1 MKADQ
6 SHKPWMDVMRYL
18 VALLFAALLVVP
30 TVAEDKPATIQLAG
44 MKADV
49 PKGWK
54 EEKPSNE
61 MRLTQFKLPKVKG
74 DDEDAELAVFY
85 FKMGSGTVEQN
96 LKRQEAKF
104 EIPEGVKK
112 EDAIKVE
119 KSKVGGLEA
128 TYQDVKGTFLS
139 KFPPFAP
146 NAKVTKKEKFRQLYV
161 LFEDKDGGQ
170 YYITVLGPEKT
181 IESHKKDFDAMLKSF
196 K

>member
-1 MKADQ
+1 
-6 SHKPWMDVMRYL
+6 MRH
-18 VALLFAALLVVP
+18 LFVLAAAVGI
-30 TVAEDKPATIQLAG
+30 TTAAFAEDKPAVVELAG
-44 MKADV
+44 MKSAA
-49 PKGWK
+49 PAEWK

-61 MRLTQFKLPKVKG
+61 MRLTQFKLPKAEG
-74 DDEDAELAVFY
+74 DKDDAELVVFY
-85 FKMGSGTVEQN
+85 FKMGSGSIEQN

-104 EIPEGVKK
+104 ELPEGKKK

-128 TYQDVKGTFLS
+128 TYQDITGTFLS

-146 NAKVTKKEKFRQLYV
+146 NAKIVKKEEHRQIYV

-170 YYITVLGPEKT
+170 YYITVLGGAKTVEK
-181 IESHKKDFDAMLKSF
+181 HKKSFDAFLKNF